1 MIGSLPPPRISV
13 ALCTHNGEAFIEQQL
28 LSILSQDP
36 APWEVVVSDDASKDG
51 TVAIVERA
59 VADWNS
65 SLPTPIELVML
76 RNATPLG
83 VTANFEQAI
92 AACGG
97 DLIALSDQ
105 DDVWH
110 PGRLAR
116 VLDILAERPT
126 VRVVASDATLVDREG
141 VRLGYSLFE
150 ALEVTERDLA
160 LVNGQQ
166 PFATL
171 MRRNIIT
178 GATMVFRRD
187 VLDVA
192 MPFPSS
198 WVHDEWIAT
207 MGAALGD
214 VVLVEDQL
222 IDYRQH
228 GGNQIGALR
237 LSLPDKVRRL
247 FEPRADRN
255 ARLLVRA
262 EALAERTAF
271 HTELLSPR
279 VRETAAA
286 KLAHERARSALPT
299 MRVRRLIPVLAAGV
313 AGRYGTFG
321 RGAMDM
327 VRDICQPSG

>member
-1 MIGSLPPPRISV
+1 M
-13 ALCTHNGEAFIEQQL
+13 
-28 LSILSQDP
+28 
-36 APWEVVVSDDASKDG
+36 SDDASGDG
-51 TVAIVERA
+51 TIAIVERV
-59 VADWNS
+59 VAEWNS
-65 SLPTPIELVML
+65 SQVTPIDLVVL

-83 VTANFEQAI
+83 VTSNFEQAI

-116 VLDILAERPT
+116 ILDVWAERPT
-126 VRVVASDATLVDREG
+126 VRVVATDATLVDREG
-141 VRLGYSLFE
+141 VGLGYSLFE
-150 ALEVTERDLA
+150 ALEVTKRDLA
-160 LVNGQQ
+160 LVNGRE
-166 PFATL
+166 PFAAL
-171 MRRNIIT
+171 MRRNIMT
-178 GATMVFRRD
+178 GATMVFSRE

-192 MPFPSS
+192 VPFPSS

-214 VVLVEDQL
+214 VVLLDDQL

-237 LSLPDKVRRL
+237 LTFTDKVRKL

-255 ARLLVRA
+255 ARLLAQA
-262 EALAERTAF
+262 EALAERTAL
-271 HTELLSPR
+271 HTELLSSR
-279 VRETAAA
+279 VRQTAEG

-299 MRVRRLIPVLAAGV
+299 MRVHRLIPVLAAGV